1 MNKVLG
7 RNRFQAKPD
16 QPPKHNVDTD
26 TWEYDGAT
34 ESARLAKVWHEWL
47 EVDMDAH
54 GWKHGDLDPL
64 NAAADE
70 AEVNEG
76 RAEYIT
82 HMLRTLIAADP
93 TLTAWEEDFLSSV
106 TKQFDTKGRLS
117 DKQVA
122 RLELIYAEKAE

>member
-1 MNKVLG
+1 MAGDFSKLVEMNKWQKRQL
-7 RNRFQAKPD
+7 
-16 QPPKHNVDTD
+16 T
-26 TWEYDGAT
+26 AT
-34 ESARLAKVWHEWL
+34 EIMESARLAKVWHEWL

-54 GWKHGDLDPL
+54 GWKHGDLNPL